1 MIGFYNYTVIL
12 TYLGLFSSIIGMTF
26 ALNDNIAV
34 AIFCLMFSGLCDM
47 FDGQIASTKKDRT
60 PEEKNF
66 GIQIDSLCD
75 VICFGVYPAIIGYS
89 LGINTAIGF
98 ACMAF
103 FVLGGVIRLA
113 FFNVTAEKKQA
124 NPDGKPTYYR
134 GLPITSSS
142 LVFPALML
150 LNNIFK
156 FGDNNLRL
164 IYEITLMV
172 CAFLFV
178 LDIQILKPK
187 KVGKLLLL
195 LLGIVLFVL
204 YFESFFL
211 KW

>member
-12 TYLGLFSSIIGMTF
+12 TYIGLFSTIVGMTY
-26 ALNDNIAV
+26 ALGGQTNI

-60 PEEKNF
+60 QEEKNF

-75 VICFGVYPAIIGYS
+75 VICFGVFPAIIGYS
-89 LGINTAIGF
+89 LGINTPIGI
-98 ACMAF
+98 ACMSF

-150 LNNIFK
+150 SNNIFI
-156 FGDNNLRL
+156 FGDNLKL

-204 YFESFFL
+204 YFESNIL
-211 KW
+211 KG